1 MDFVFFKSAGWQLF
15 LQMDWMATIITIGLL
30 SLSVFC
36 VAVIIFKFLLIRD
49 HMKKITQA
57 YNYLKQNPSVNV
69 INTLSQ
75 TASDNPAQPLF
86 MHVSQELKSVGSKMV
101 GNVMSG
107 QDIENLEYGL
117 HQTIDTVVLDE
128 EQYLPVL
135 SASAVVSPLV
145 GLFGT
150 IWGLIQAFIDIG
162 QERTADIATVA
173 PGIAMA
179 LITTLSG
186 LVVAIPAMVF
196 YHYFSNELRKIETIL
211 FKLGDVIIHIVENHH
226 FN

>member
-1 MDFVFFKSAGWQLF
+1 MDLGFFKSAGWQLF
-15 LQMDWMATIITIGLL
+15 LQMDWMSTIITVGLL
-30 SLSVFC
+30 SLSIFC
-36 VAVIIFKFLLIRD
+36 VAVIIFKFLMLRD
-49 HMKKITQA
+49 HMKKIMQA
-57 YNYLKQNPSVNV
+57 YSYVKQNPSVSV

-117 HQTIDTVVLDE
+117 HQTIDTVVLEE

-135 SASAVVSPLV
+135 SASAVVSPLI

-162 QERTADIATVA
+162 QERSADIATVA

-196 YHYFSNELRKIETIL
+196 YHYFSNELRKVETIL
-211 FKLGDVIIHIVENHH
+211 FKLGDVVIHIVENHH

>member
-1 MDFVFFKSAGWQLF
+1 MDLGFFKTAGWQLF
-15 LQMDWMATIITIGLL
+15 MQMDWMATIITIGLL
-30 SLSVFC
+30 SLSIFC
-36 VAVIIFKFLLIRD
+36 VAIIIFKFLMIKD
-49 HMKKITQA
+49 HMKKINQV
-57 YNYLKQNPSVNV
+57 YNYLQQNPSVNV
-69 INTLSQ
+69 IHTLSQ
-75 TASDNPAQPLF
+75 TAGDNPVHPLF
-86 MHVSQELKSVGSKMV
+86 LHVSQELTSVGSKMV
-101 GNVMSG
+101 GKTLSG
-107 QDIENLEYGL
+107 QDIENLEHGL
-117 HQTIDTVVLDE
+117 RQTMDTVLLEE

-135 SASAVVSPLV
+135 SAGAVVSPLV

-196 YHYFSNELRKIETIL
+196 YHYFSNELRKMETTL
-211 FKLGDVIIHIVENHH
+211 FKLGDLMVHVVENHQ